1 MKNEGIRN
9 NQKVLDVINRVADL
23 KWQQIGYVVCQDPNR
38 CTNKT
43 IHWSPRITK
52 RGTGRKQKRWILR
65 HRACQS
71 GDIWRPISRSG
82 PAMVGEEKE
91 RDGRMQIAIF
101 ILIREDLWLTYKTA
115 SRLHKIEKI
124 LYLFSLLLSRQ
135 RFDNGSRPLKA
146 CIIFSLESFK
156 FSTLCLVW
164 RISLI
169 CIRKKKSRGVDSS
182 DLASCKRDPCYQIFE
197 QIR

>member
-1 MKNEGIRN
+1 
-9 NQKVLDVINRVADL
+9 
-23 KWQQIGYVVCQDPNR
+23 
-38 CTNKT
+38 
-43 IHWSPRITK
+43 
-52 RGTGRKQKRWILR
+52 
-65 HRACQS
+65 
-71 GDIWRPISRSG
+71 
-82 PAMVGEEKE
+82 MVGEEKE

-156 FSTLCLVW
+156 FSTLCLV
-164 RISLI
+164 
-169 CIRKKKSRGVDSS
+169 
-182 DLASCKRDPCYQIFE
+182 
-197 QIR
+197 